1 MQYIVLSVVA
11 LVLGATLCI
20 GYNKFFGGEE
30 ISAKEQEMQQ
40 MLERSRR

>member
-11 LVLGATLCI
+11 LVLLATLYI
-20 GYNKFFGGEE
+20 GYNSFFGGEE